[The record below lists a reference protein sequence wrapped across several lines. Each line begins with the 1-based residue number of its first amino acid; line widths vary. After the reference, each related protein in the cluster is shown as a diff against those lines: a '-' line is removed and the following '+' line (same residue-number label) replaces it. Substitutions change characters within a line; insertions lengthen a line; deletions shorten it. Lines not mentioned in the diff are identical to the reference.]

1 MSSSVIKNT
10 NFELVTEFARTDAK
24 KRLSLGEALA
34 GSSAFNIYRNTFGQ
48 LFLDPVRAVPADE
61 AWLSVASSQNL
72 IQAAQ
77 AFVSEGDLSPLNKVA
92 KQERVDALADWLGV
106 AEWSNRTRTA
116 FDGALRDPAR
126 LTVLAICSPEYL
138 VSA

>member
-61 AWLSVASSQNL
+61 AWLFENAATLASVRRGL
-72 IQAAQ
+72 EQATRR
-77 AFVSEGDLSPLNKVA
+77 ETHNMGDFSKYT
-92 KQERVDALADWLGV
+92 KD
-106 AEWSNRTRTA
+106 
-116 FDGALRDPAR
+116 
-126 LTVLAICSPEYL
+126 
-138 VSA
+138 

>member
-1 MSSSVIKNT
+1 MATNNATPDKPSV
-10 NFELVTEFARTDAK
+10 
-24 KRLSLGEALA
+24 G
-34 GSSAFNIYRNTFGQ
+34 GW
-48 LFLDPVRAVPADE
+48 PADE

-77 AFVSEGDLSPLNKVA
+77 VIVSEGDLSPLTKVP

-106 AEWSNRTRTA
+106 AEWSDRTQAA

-126 LTVLAICSPEYL
+126 LTALAICSPEYL